1 MAQPLRMF
9 EPERIYFITNRTLQ
23 GRLFMQLGDEQKV
36 KATGKMSLE
45 DKEYIV
51 QDGDICHF
59 RFNV

>member
-1 MAQPLRMF
+1 MF

-23 GRLFMQLGDEQKV
+23 GRLFMQLGNEQKV